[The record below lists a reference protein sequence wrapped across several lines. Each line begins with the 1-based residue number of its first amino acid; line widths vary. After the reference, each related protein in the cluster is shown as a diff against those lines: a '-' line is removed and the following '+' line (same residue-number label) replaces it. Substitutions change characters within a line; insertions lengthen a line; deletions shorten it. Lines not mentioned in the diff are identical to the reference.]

1 MAGSKSYQRYVSDNG
16 QEYSILMDRSN
27 ALAVNAS
34 ATATPASLPT
44 ITLPRNIK
52 PRYAIYTDA
61 SGLIKRKVVLL
72 TAADVAAL
80 VAGDN
85 FTPPEETAGVTITF
99 IRGEE
104 IRLPRL
110 LDSGRTN

>member
-16 QEYSILMDRSN
+16 QAYAILMDLSN

-34 ATATPASLPT
+34 ASATPAALPT
-44 ITLPRNIK
+44 ITVPRNIT

-61 SGLIKRKVVLL
+61 TTFIRRKVALL

-80 VAGDN
+80 VANDN
-85 FTPPEETAGVTITF
+85 FAVPEGGQTVTITF
-99 IRGEE
+99 IKGEE
-104 IRLPRL
+104 IRLPKL
-110 LDSGRTN
+110 NDTGRTN

>member
-1 MAGSKSYQRYVSDNG
+1 MAGSMSYQRYVSDNG
-16 QEYSILMDRSN
+16 QAYAILMDRSN

-34 ATATPASLPT
+34 ASATPANLPT

-52 PRYAIYTDA
+52 PRYAIYTDT

-80 VAGDN
+80 VAADN
-85 FTPPEETAGVTITF
+85 FTPPEETAAVTITF
-99 IRGEE
+99 IKGEE
-104 IRLPRL
+104 IRLPKL
-110 LDSGRTN
+110 ADTGRTN

>member
-1 MAGSKSYQRYVSDNG
+1 MAGSMSYQRYVSDNG
-16 QEYSILMDRSN
+16 QAYAILMDKSN

-34 ATATPASLPT
+34 ASGEPAALPT

-61 SGLIKRKVVLL
+61 SGDIKRKVVLL

-80 VAGDN
+80 VADDS
-85 FTPPEETAGVTITF
+85 FTAEPETATVRITF
-99 IRGEE
+99 IKGEE
-104 IRLPRL
+104 IRLPKRV
-110 LDSGRTN
+110 DTGRTT